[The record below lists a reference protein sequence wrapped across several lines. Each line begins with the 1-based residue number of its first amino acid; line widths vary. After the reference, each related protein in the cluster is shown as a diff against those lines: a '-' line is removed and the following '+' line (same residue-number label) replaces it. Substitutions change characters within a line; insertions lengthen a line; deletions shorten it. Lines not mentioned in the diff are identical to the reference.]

1 MTGLF
6 IHITT
11 DPIEDHITL
20 PGPDRENII
29 EHFAN
34 GSGKGRNKKVVMHSL
49 AGFFGGACLHEK
61 QQYQWNCALLFSY
74 FLEAFAVGSSFIVM
88 PSFFP
93 FHD

>member
-49 AGFFGGACLHEK
+49 AGVLMAARACTKTTISVELRV
-61 QQYQWNCALLFSY
+61 AIL
-74 FLEAFAVGSSFIVM
+74 M
-88 PSFFP
+88 FP
-93 FHD
+93 